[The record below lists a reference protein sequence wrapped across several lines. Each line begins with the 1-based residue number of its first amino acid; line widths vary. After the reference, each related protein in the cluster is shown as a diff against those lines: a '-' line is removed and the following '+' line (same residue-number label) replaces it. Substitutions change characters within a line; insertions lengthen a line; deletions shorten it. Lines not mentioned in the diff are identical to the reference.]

1 MTKTICVVVEYR
13 NDGGWLLSNDIR
25 AFTSIQKAHKYAE
38 ELNYDNVFEDTD
50 YVVEEL
56 TLEEDL

>member
-1 MTKTICVVVEYR
+1 MTKTIYVVVEYR
-13 NDGGWLLSNDIR
+13 TDGGWLLSNDIR
-25 AFTSIQKAHKYAE
+25 AFTSIQKAQKYAW

>member
-1 MTKTICVVVEYR
+1 MTKTIYVVVEYT
-13 NDGGWLLSNDIR
+13 NDGGWLLSKDIR
-25 AFTSIQKAHKYAE
+25 AFTSIEKAQKYAE
-38 ELNYDNVFEDTD
+38 KLNYDNVFEDTD